1 METIRFSL
9 LSIPFDIHAGRLE
22 GHFFIFDDEEL
33 NLVTD
38 FLEDTYQGRLLWI
51 RGDTKTIVQT
61 PLGTRYLN
69 FLGHNARGYYHA
81 GLDPKPKCSLP
92 KVSDDKRS
100 PVLPTT
106 PASASRTQSTASL
119 STTDRM
125 WLRGL
130 RGIGDK
136 FLRR

>member
-9 LSIPFDIHAGRLE
+9 LSIPFDIHSGRLE

-51 RGDTKTIVQT
+51 RGNTKTILNT

-69 FLGHNARGYYHA
+69 FIGHNVRGFGYKESH
-81 GLDPKPKCSLP
+81 LRQKCSQ
-92 KVSDDKRS
+92 KRAIADENS
-100 PVLPTT
+100 PVLPEL
-106 PASASRTQSTASL
+106 REGGRKTQSGVMS
-119 STTDRM
+119 SMTDRTWWRS
-125 WLRGL
+125 WLS
-130 RGIGDK
+130 IGG
-136 FLRR
+136 RS